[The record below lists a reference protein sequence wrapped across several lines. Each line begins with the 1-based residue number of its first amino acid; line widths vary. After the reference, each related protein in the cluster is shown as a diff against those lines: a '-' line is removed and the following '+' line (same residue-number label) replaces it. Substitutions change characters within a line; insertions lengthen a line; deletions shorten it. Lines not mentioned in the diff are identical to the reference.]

1 MSELI
6 TLSEPPAVPPKTV
19 LVLGVSRSGTSMLA
33 GALDHGGIPFGHYI
47 RPLYECQ
54 RLSHY
59 MEKGQWGAFEA
70 QVTENNRKQIWGW
83 KRPSIVNHLDEVV
96 ARVDRPLCLVMFR
109 DLVAVELRNR
119 RALPEKS
126 TPDWHLANIQRNMRI
141 QLRFL
146 NQIWDRGL
154 PAALLSFEKF
164 KSQPKPVLKECED
177 LLGHNLDWSGIDAFL
192 ERGDRAYRRSQ
203 GG

>member
-1 MSELI
+1 
-6 TLSEPPAVPPKTV
+6 
-19 LVLGVSRSGTSMLA
+19 MLA

-59 MEKGQWGAFEA
+59 MEKGQWDAFEA
-70 QVTENNRKQIWGW
+70 QVADNNQKEIWGW
-83 KRPSIVNHLDEVV
+83 KRPSIVNHLDEVIG
-96 ARVDRPLCLVMFR
+96 RVERPLCLIMLR

-119 RALPEKS
+119 KALPEQS

-141 QLRFL
+141 QIRFL
-146 NQIWDRGL
+146 SQVQQHKI

-164 KSQPKPVLKECED
+164 RSRPEAVLRECED
-177 LLGHNLDWSGIDAFL
+177 LIGYNLDWAGIESFL
-192 ERGDRAYRRSQ
+192 QQGDHAYRRSQ